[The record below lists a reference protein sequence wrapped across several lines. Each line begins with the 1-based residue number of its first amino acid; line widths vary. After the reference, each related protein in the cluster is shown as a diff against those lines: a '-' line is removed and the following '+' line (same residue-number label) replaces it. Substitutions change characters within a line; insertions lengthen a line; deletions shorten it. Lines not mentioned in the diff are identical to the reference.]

1 MIFRLRRFLL
11 LLLLLLLSACP
22 QLPQPFQHDGVNPL
36 LRLDGRAG
44 VALILES
51 GVSRNFATALR
62 DSMNRMDVPVFLEG
76 APQSALALRLQLRK
90 GSERTGLTELEMF
103 WQLQDAEGLAIG
115 HYDQLANV
123 ALSDW
128 ERGAPAL
135 MKRLADEA
143 APKLAG
149 LMPIEDGTR
158 PLVNAPSKPADKQLL
173 VLEFVK
179 GAPGDG
185 NEALTR
191 AMRLAMSANGI
202 GLIEQAGPGAFRL
215 QGQANVAK
223 AGSNSESLH
232 LEWRLLDPN
241 GAEMALLELD
251 GAVPA
256 GLLEKPWGPMAGE
269 IVASTAIELAG
280 LIKDAGKK
288 R

>member
-1 MIFRLRRFLL
+1 MIFRARRFSLFLL
-11 LLLLLLLSACP
+11 FLLAACP
-22 QLPQPFQHDGVNPL
+22 QLPQPFQHDAVNPL

-44 VALILES
+44 VVLILES
-51 GVSRNFATALR
+51 NVPRTFATALR
-62 DSMNRMDVPVFLEG
+62 DSLNRQDVPVFLEG
-76 APQSALALRLQLRK
+76 APQDAFPLRLHLRK
-90 GSERTGLTELEMF
+90 GTERAGLVELEMF
-103 WQLQDAEGLAIG
+103 WQLHDAEGLTIG

-123 ALSDW
+123 AASDW
-128 ERGAPAL
+128 EKGAPSL
-135 MKRLADEA
+135 MKRLADAA
-143 APKLAG
+143 APQLAT

-158 PLVNAPSKPADKQLL
+158 PLVSTPSKPADKQLL
-173 VLEFVK
+173 ILEFVK

-185 NEALTR
+185 NEALAR
-191 AMRLAMSANGI
+191 AMRLALSANGI
-202 GLIEQAGPGAFRL
+202 GLIEQAGPKAFRL
-215 QGQANVAK
+215 QGQASVAK

-288 R
+288 P